1 MHREIVEANTRLKAS
16 MEELSRAQ
24 EQLIQAEKLSA
35 LGELVS
41 GVAHELNNPLTG
53 VMGFAQ
59 LLMRA
64 DCSDR
69 VKEDLKKIHKEA
81 VRCQKIV
88 QNLLTFARRHA
99 PERSVVQI
107 NDVLAAT
114 LELRA
119 YQLKVDNIEVV
130 SEIDPTLPETLVD
143 FHQIQ
148 QVFINIINNAHQAML
163 DAHGRGRLVLRTER
177 AGDSIRV
184 SFADDGPGIPEEKVG
199 KIFDPFF
206 TTKEPGKGTGLG
218 LSLSYGIIR
227 DHDGRI
233 SASGAP
239 GRGAT
244 FVVELPIRQPVAGGA
259 VLQEA
264 AQPPRAA
271 GVPRKRIL
279 VVDDEEVILEL
290 LGAILKAEG
299 HEVDTARNGRVA
311 IEKIKAGHY
320 DLIISDLK
328 MPDLGG
334 QGLWESVRAI
344 DPDLSRRMIFSTGDT
359 VNPTT
364 LAFFRKAGNQV
375 LSKPF
380 RIEEV
385 DQTIRRALSG
395 GQSIH

>member
-1 MHREIVEANTRLKAS
+1 
-16 MEELSRAQ
+16 
-24 EQLIQAEKLSA
+24 
-35 LGELVS
+35 
-41 GVAHELNNPLTG
+41 
-53 VMGFAQ
+53 MGFSQ

-64 DCSDR
+64 DCSD
-69 VKEDLKKIHKEA
+69 KMKGDLEKIHKEA

-130 SEIDPTLPETLVD
+130 SEVDSTLPETLVD

-184 SFADDGPGIPEEKVG
+184 SFTDDGPGIPEEKVG

-227 DHDGRI
+227 DHEGRI
-233 SASGAP
+233 LTCAAP
-239 GRGAT
+239 GGGAM
-244 FVVELPIRQPVAGGA
+244 FIVELPIRQPAAGTS
-259 VLQEA
+259 LQA
-264 AQPPRAA
+264 PAPTPRAP
-271 GVPRKRIL
+271 GVSRKRIL
-279 VVDDEEVILEL
+279 IVDDEEVILEL
-290 LGAILKAEG
+290 LGAILQAEG

-311 IEKIKAGHY
+311 IEKVKAGHF

-334 QGLWESVRAI
+334 QGLWESIRAI

-364 LAFFRKAGNQV
+364 LAFFRKAGNPV